1 MHGKELLSNIGGMRV
16 TLLGAGVSNTPLVR
30 FLCERGANVT
40 VRDKKTDLGER
51 AKDFTG
57 AGAELIL
64 GDSYLDNIDE
74 DVVFRSPGF
83 RPDMPELCAAV
94 ARGAILTSE
103 IKLFLECC
111 PCPVYAVT
119 GSDGK
124 STTTTVTSLILN
136 KAFEGTGRRAFLG
149 GNIGEPLLHRI
160 DEIKEDDAVAVELS
174 SFQLMDVDAPVEA
187 AVITNV
193 TPNHLNWHTGMDE
206 YIEAKSHVLRR
217 AKRAVLNYGNDVTR
231 AFGESAPIP
240 VTFFSRDP
248 IPVDRLAAKDCA
260 VFIEDGEIV
269 RYSAADAAGRR
280 ERTEIMKPGD
290 IVLPGLHN
298 AENYMAAA
306 SAAWDAISPADVRE
320 VATTFGGVRH
330 RLQLIREKDGV
341 KYYNSSIDS
350 SPTRTAAALD
360 ALGERT
366 IVLICGGYDKKIP
379 YEPLADA
386 IYAHPGVR
394 AVVTNGQTGPKIAEL
409 LRADARFGEGRLI
422 LAEEPLFDDAVRR
435 AAALAKQGDCVLLS
449 PASASFDQ
457 FENFEKRGE
466 RFAGIVA
473 SI

>member
-1 MHGKELLSNIGGMRV
+1 MQGKELLSNIGGMTV

-30 FLCERGANVT
+30 FLCERGAKVT

-51 AKDFTG
+51 ADAFTA
-57 AGAELIL
+57 AGASLIL
-64 GDSYLDNIDE
+64 GDGYLEDITE
-74 DVVFRSPGF
+74 DVIFRSPGF
-83 RPDMPELCAAV
+83 RPDTPEIAAAV

-124 STTTTVTSLILN
+124 STTTTVTSLILR
-136 KAFEGTGRRAFLG
+136 KSFEGTGRTAFLG

-160 DEIKEDDAVAVELS
+160 DSIKPDDAVAVELS

-193 TPNHLNWHTGMDE
+193 TPNHLNWHTDMDE
-206 YIEAKSHVLRR
+206 YAAAKARILGR
-217 AKRAVLNYGNDVTR
+217 ARRAVLNYGNDVTR
-231 AFGESAPIP
+231 RLGEGLDIP

-248 IPVDRLAAKDCA
+248 IPFDKLAAKDSA
-260 VFIEDGEIV
+260 VFIEDGAIL
-269 RYSAADAAGRR
+269 RYDGG
-280 ERTEIMKPGD
+280 ERTEIMKLSD

-306 SAAWDAISPADVRE
+306 SAAWDAITPAAVRA
-320 VATTFGGVRH
+320 VASTFGGVPH
-330 RLQLIREKDGV
+330 RLQLIAEKGGV
-341 KYYNSSIDS
+341 KYYNGSIDS

-360 ALGERT
+360 ALADRS

-386 IYAHPGVR
+386 IFAHPGVR
-394 AVVTNGQTGPKIAEL
+394 ALVTNGQTGPKIASLVCEHPKF
-409 LRADARFGEGRLI
+409 AESGLI

-435 AAALAKQGDCVLLS
+435 AASLARPGDCVLLS

-466 RFAGIVA
+466 RFAEVVT
-473 SI
+473 SL